1 MPKYVYKCNEC
12 EEHFEVYH
20 GMSENQDGCVYCRA
34 LSPHRVP
41 QMPFLK
47 RSVEPKGGKVGEET
61 KAAIEENRAIL
72 KQVKKE
78 TRMEWDPKNDY

>member
-20 GMSENQDGCVYCRA
+20 GMSENQEGCVYCRA

-47 RSVEPKGGKVGEET
+47 RSIEPKGGKVGDKVKE
-61 KAAIEENRAIL
+61 AIEANKGLLREA
-72 KQVKKE
+72 KQKAEKE
-78 TRMEWDPKNDY
+78 FYDDS

>member
-1 MPKYVYKCNEC
+1 MPKYVYKCNHC

-20 GMSENQDGCVYCRA
+20 GMNETQEGCIYCRT

-47 RSVEPKGGKVGEET
+47 RSEEPKGTKVGDET
-61 KAAIEENRAIL
+61 KAAIEENRDL
-72 KQVKKE
+72 LEQMKKKVE
-78 TRMEWDPKNDY
+78 RNYYRDDN